1 MPVQIYDDAVTTITA
16 QPSVGDS
23 CSVSPVDEQY
33 NLVQNQQ
40 NAFDEVCCPELAI
53 SPPTRM
59 TDSRVVF
66 SPRNGVATEQ
76 QNFRQISGFSDTT
89 NSASPDYTVSLFCF
103 QGREWGR
110 RLQVSDTTSAI
121 GITTLLGLPLPS
133 EYQETN
139 PMTYEI
145 EEGFAFV
152 GPASFSTTQPLQY
165 YVSNDLVANNDAY
178 GNFTGNNSL
187 SYAAA
192 FANGVNVGY
201 SQSNYN
207 LSSSDLM
214 SVYDWSNGAYRL
226 HTERKMPE
234 RSLNRPRSTPT
245 VPFTPNEPNQVKAT
259 KTLNTDRVYLVHTSV
274 LHARL
279 NGEPQSE

>member
-16 QPSVGDS
+16 QPSVGDA

-66 SPRNGVATEQ
+66 SLRNGVATEQ
-76 QNFRQISGFSDTT
+76 QNFSQLSGFSDLT
-89 NSASPDYTVSLFCF
+89 NTASPDYTFALFCF

-110 RLQVSDTTSAI
+110 RLQVSDTTTAMAI
-121 GITTLLGLPLPS
+121 QLGTFQQGY
-133 EYQETN
+133 YQETN

-165 YVSNDLVANNDAY
+165 YESNDLLVNNDAY
-178 GNFTGNNSL
+178 GNFAGNNSMG
-187 SYAAA
+187 YAST
-192 FANGVNVGY
+192 FANGASIGY
-201 SQSNYN
+201 TQSNYN

-234 RSLNRPRSTPT
+234 RSLNRPRPA
-245 VPFTPNEPNQVKAT
+245 VPFTPNEPNQAKAT
-259 KTLNTDRVYLVHTSV
+259 KTLNTDRFYLVHTSV